1 MERLW
6 PEQAV
11 SPPSH
16 VMVSP
21 IVKLPA
27 LEHKY
32 IASPPMSSLVPI
44 RLTGLLSSK
53 GLKSWAT
60 AEPSILLGNGP
71 GAIALN
77 LIPYLPHSEARD
89 LVKLLIPAL
98 EIDDGTT

>member
-1 MERLW
+1 M
-6 PEQAV
+6 

-71 GAIALN
+71 GAIAFTRIFSLTN
-77 LIPYLPHSEARD
+77 FEAKCR
-89 LVKLLIPAL
+89 VSW
-98 EIDDGTT
+98 